1 MGEKF
6 HIKIII
12 ADDHDFFR
20 KGLAAVIM
28 ENDRYKL
35 IDQAADGEEL
45 LEKLALHQPDLI
57 LLDVAMPKMDG
68 MEAARIISEQYP
80 LIKIVALTVH
90 DDDVVIRNMVKS
102 GAISFLDKNI
112 NAEQVYRTIDEVMQS
127 KSLYFPEKIVRRA
140 SVLMEDQPRYANGA
154 YKKDFSARE
163 LEIIALS
170 CEDLSIKEIAVRL
183 DISPRTVETHRTRI
197 MQRMGVKSVAGL
209 VAYAFNQRLFMKKK
223 D

>member
-1 MGEKF
+1 MRDKMRTR
-6 HIKIII
+6 III

-28 ENDRYKL
+28 ENERYEL
-35 IDQAADGEEL
+35 LDQAADGEEL

-68 MEAARIISEQYP
+68 MEAVRIISDQYP
-80 LIKIVALTVH
+80 LIKVIALTVH
-90 DDDVVIRNMVKS
+90 DDDAVIRNMVKS

-127 KSLYFPEKIVRRA
+127 KSVYFPEKIARRA
-140 SVLMEDQPRYANGA
+140 SVLMEDQPRYVNGSF
-154 YKKDFSARE
+154 KKDFSERE

-170 CEDLSIKEIAVRL
+170 CEDLSLKEIGVRL

-197 MQRMGVKSVAGL
+197 MQRIGVKSVAGL
-209 VAYAFNQRLFMKKK
+209 VAYAFNQKLFMKKA
-223 D
+223 